1 MNKKVLLIVIVI
13 IAAVAIPV
21 SVYTISPL
29 FINNTINEPLP
40 RTAAVVSQ
48 KEASQQYQKFI
59 SMNEKDKMNV
69 AKQMSQKEK
78 NMVMIGAAQI
88 NNTINENISTAGKSN
103 NQHTTTDNN
112 NTVGSTNKILTG
124 SFVGAGDGFHNAK
137 GIVKIIPLEYG
148 SNVLRLE
155 NFKSTNGPN
164 VHVYLSTDKSASD
177 FVDLGRLKA
186 NNGNQNYDIPNKT
199 NLSKYKTV
207 LIWCKDFSVLFGSAE
222 LST

>member
-21 SVYTISPL
+21 GVYTISPL

-78 NMVMIGAAQI
+78 NMVMIGATQI
-88 NNTINENISTAGKSN
+88 KNTINENISTAGKSN
-103 NQHTTTDNN
+103 NQHTTTTNNN
-112 NTVGSTNKILTG
+112 NTVSSTNKILTG
-124 SFVGAGDGFHNAK
+124 SFVG
-137 GIVKIIPLEYG
+137 
-148 SNVLRLE
+148 
-155 NFKSTNGPN
+155 
-164 VHVYLSTDKSASD
+164 
-177 FVDLGRLKA
+177 
-186 NNGNQNYDIPNKT
+186 
-199 NLSKYKTV
+199 
-207 LIWCKDFSVLFGSAE
+207 
-222 LST
+222 